1 MEQGRGRTFSDETYG
16 KFIMVVYKGKIPC
29 SDEVFNINWP
39 CQLSEP
45 NGVSDYQTSV
55 FQKLDL
61 GSQPQEDEM
70 VK

>member
-45 NGVSDYQTSV
+45 NGVSDY
-55 FQKLDL
+55 
-61 GSQPQEDEM
+61 
-70 VK
+70 